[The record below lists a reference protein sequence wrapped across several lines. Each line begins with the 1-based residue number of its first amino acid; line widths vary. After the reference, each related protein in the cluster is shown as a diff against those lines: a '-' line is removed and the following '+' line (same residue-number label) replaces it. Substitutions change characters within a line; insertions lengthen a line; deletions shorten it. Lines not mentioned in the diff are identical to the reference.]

1 MFFYVH
7 ALCEYRDHFTNGFT
21 LLLILR
27 EGPRKSLHKI
37 LKVGYTAAKW
47 NVHWLI

>member
-7 ALCEYRDHFTNGFT
+7 ALCEHRDRPTNGFT

-27 EGPRKSLHKI
+27 EALRKSLHKI
-37 LKVGYTAAKW
+37 LKMGYTAAEW
-47 NVHWLI
+47 NAQWLM